1 MIAVGDTTRYLGDA
15 ICLVAAETPEI
26 LEQAKALVEVEY
38 EKLKPVTCP
47 AEAMEEGAPL
57 VHSTGNILSHEHLVR
72 GNADEVIAASKYKVT
87 RHYETP
93 WTEHAFLEPECAV
106 SMPFDG
112 GVLIYSTD
120 QGTYDT
126 RHETSILLGLPPEKV
141 IVENML
147 VGGGFGGKEDVTVQ
161 HQAALI
167 AYITKRE
174 MCIRDRFQTADGR

>member
-1 MIAVGDTTRYLGDA
+1 M
-15 ICLVAAETPEI
+15 
-26 LEQAKALVEVEY
+26 
-38 EKLKPVTCP
+38 TCP

-126 RHETSILLGLPPEKV
+126 RHETSILWAFLR
-141 IVENML
+141 
-147 VGGGFGGKEDVTVQ
+147 
-161 HQAALI
+161 
-167 AYITKRE
+167 KR
-174 MCIRDRFQTADGR
+174 